1 MGQLLSESWKILGA
15 NGPSLDIN
23 GTGLDGAYIDM
34 AMYESVCWIVNLGV
48 TGAAVELTVEEDADG
63 SGSGTAVD
71 FRYRKEDTASG
82 DTLETWAASGS
93 QALTLTTNDSV
104 FYVVERG
111 AWEMS
116 SGKRFIRLRLDDP
129 SAATLAGIV
138 ALVKPKYVQNQTP
151 TTKVS

>member
-1 MGQLLSESWKILGA
+1 MGQLLSEMWKIIGA

-34 AMYESVCWIVNLGV
+34 ELYESVCWIVNLGV
-48 TGAAVELTVEEDADG
+48 NGAAVNMTVEEDADG

-82 DTLETWAASGS
+82 DTLEAFAASAS
-93 QALTLTTNDSV
+93 QTLALSTNNGI
-104 FYVVERG
+104 FYVVERAG
-111 AWEMS
+111 WELS
-116 SGKRFIRLRLDDP
+116 DGKRFVRLRLDNP
-129 SAATLAGIV
+129 SSATLASIV
-138 ALVKPKYVQNQTP
+138 ALAKPRYAQNQMP